1 MTYLL
6 RIILLLLISQPLIAV
21 AGESSLGNGSV
32 DAMAFVKMF
41 MGLLFTVA
49 VIFLL
54 AWLSRKTK
62 LINTLSG
69 GYQIKTLATQ
79 SLTHR
84 EKLCLVEVGGK
95 QILIGHAPGSINKL
109 HVFDEP
115 IEELKPVGES
125 TTQPDFAT
133 QFKQALGIQ
142 AREQRD

>member
-1 MTYLL
+1 MANLL
-6 RIILLLLISQPLIAV
+6 RSIVLLMLSQPLIVV
-21 AGESSLGNGSV
+21 AGESSLGNASV

-41 MGLLFTVA
+41 LGLLFTVA
-49 VIFLL
+49 IIFLL

-62 LINTLSG
+62 LINTLNA

-95 QILIGHAPGSINKL
+95 QILLGLAPGSINKL

-115 IEELKPVGES
+115 IEELTPVGEPS
-125 TTQPDFAT
+125 SQPDFAA
-133 QFKQALGIQ
+133 QFKRALGIQ

>member
-1 MTYLL
+1 MPNLI
-6 RIILLLLISQPLIAV
+6 RIVVLLILSQPLIVV

-62 LINTLSG
+62 LINSLNA

-84 EKLCLVEVGGK
+84 EKLCPGIEA
-95 QILIGHAPGSINKL
+95 HAADSVTSRRT
-109 HVFDEP
+109 HWV
-115 IEELKPVGES
+115 
-125 TTQPDFAT
+125 
-133 QFKQALGIQ
+133 
-142 AREQRD
+142 RDSRSRMVTLSRPPP